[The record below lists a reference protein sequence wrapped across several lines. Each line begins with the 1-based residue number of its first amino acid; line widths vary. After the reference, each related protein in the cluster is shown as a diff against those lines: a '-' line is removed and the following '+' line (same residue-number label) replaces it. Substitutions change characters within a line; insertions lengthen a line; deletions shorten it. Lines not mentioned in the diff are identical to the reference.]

1 MCMEKTP
8 WEKAIEFH
16 GHVCPGLAIGYRV
29 AETALKRLS
38 ELRSAD
44 EELVAV
50 VENDACGID
59 AIMLLTG
66 CTLGKGNLIYRDL
79 GKQVY
84 TFGSRSGNRA
94 IRVSVNGEI
103 LHRPD
108 PETAE
113 LRQKVFGGTATQEE
127 KVRFQGSMGRRTEE
141 ILRMPAEDLCK
152 VEEIQFSFPKKARIF
167 TSIRCCG
174 CGEYVA
180 EHRARVKNGEIV
192 CLDCS
197 DDYSRGW

>member
-8 WEKAIEFH
+8 WERAVEFH

-29 AETALKRLS
+29 AETALKRLG

-84 TFGSRSGNRA
+84 TFGSRNGNRS
-94 IRVSVNGEI
+94 IRISVNGEV

-127 KVRFQGSMGRRTEE
+127 KARFQVVMGRRTEL
-141 ILRMPAEDLCK
+141 ILGMAAEELCK
-152 VEEIQFSFPKKARIF
+152 VEEIELEFPKKARIF
-167 TSIRCCG
+167 TSVCCAG
-174 CGEYVA
+174 CGEFVA
-180 EHRARVKNGEIV
+180 EHRARVKNGDIV
-192 CLDCS
+192 CMDCS